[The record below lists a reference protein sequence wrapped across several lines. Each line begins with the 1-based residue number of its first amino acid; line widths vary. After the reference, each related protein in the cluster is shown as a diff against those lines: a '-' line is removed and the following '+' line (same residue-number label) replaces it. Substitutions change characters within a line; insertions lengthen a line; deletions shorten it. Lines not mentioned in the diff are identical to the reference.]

1 MKIAKLDLP
10 DSAIE
15 FLHSQGFEKLYP
27 PQADSVK
34 SGLMDGKNILVSA
47 PTASGKTLIAMLAM
61 LSHLSKNNS
70 DNNNDDSNHN
80 GIGKKVI
87 YLSPLRALAAEKFT
101 EFKKLEKIS
110 LGKKI
115 KVGISTGDFENL
127 EKNLEKNNILIL
139 TNEKMDS
146 IIRHGAEWIEDIGLV
161 ISDEVHLIGDESRG
175 PTLEMILTQL
185 KLLET
190 KPQIVGLS
198 ATITNSEELSD
209 WLGCNLV
216 KNDWRPVPLSE
227 GVCDGGEVT
236 MSDGKTFEVERSIRG
251 TPIDL
256 GVQSVKEGGQSL
268 VFAETRTRSKSL
280 ATKAAD
286 AVSQVLEK
294 KDLKNL
300 EKTSKKIMSENEH
313 TELVKTLALLIKKG
327 VAFHHAGL
335 NQNCR
340 GTVETEFRKG
350 TIKLLSSTPTLAAGV
365 NLPARRVVISNIN
378 RYNAKVGANRPIS
391 ILEYKQ
397 LCGRAGRPQYD
408 DYGESIIVGN
418 GNTEDLIDYYINGE
432 PEPIISKIT
441 DDKSLR
447 THVLSVVVTNPGIK
461 KDDILEFF
469 LQTLGGMQ
477 SRKPTIKFA
486 IDISLRFLSSEYL
499 IVKKGERYAATE
511 FGKKTSMLYIDPL
524 TATSFRDAVE
534 NVSPDGKHTFGFLHL
549 ISKCDEFFPKFSLR
563 NKDYGAASV
572 LIENNS
578 SELLESISE
587 YDCSRSLLALNAWI
601 TESSE
606 LSLSDNLGIES
617 GDMHRMAE
625 TANWLSYCLREI
637 SKHVERADLL
647 DELDNLRK
655 RIVYGIRE
663 ELLDLVRVKGIGRV
677 RARILYKNNIRNL
690 DDLAKIPVNK
700 LAEIDKI
707 GSTIAD
713 NIKTE
718 LRRIRY

>member
-1 MKIAKLDLP
+1 MNIEKLKLP
-10 DSAIE
+10 KSAIE
-15 FLHSQGFEKLYP
+15 FLKSEGFVKLYP

-34 SGLMDGKNILVSA
+34 SGLLDGKSILVSA
-47 PTASGKTLIAMLAM
+47 PTASGKTLIALLAM
-61 LSHLSKNNS
+61 MSYLSENK
-70 DNNNDDSNHN
+70 
-80 GIGKKVI
+80 GKVI

-101 EFKKLEKIS
+101 EFKKLEKVA
-110 LGKKI
+110 LGN
-115 KVGISTGDFENL
+115 KVKVAISTGDFENI
-127 EKNLEKNNILIL
+127 EKNLEKSNVLIL

-146 IIRHGAEWIEDIGLV
+146 IIRHGAEWVDEIGLV

-198 ATITNSEELSD
+198 ATITNSDEIAD
-209 WLGCNLV
+209 WLECTLV

-227 GVCDGGEVT
+227 GVCDEGQVT
-236 MSDGKTFEVERSIRG
+236 MSDGKTFEVERTLMG

-256 GVQSVKEGGQSL
+256 GVQSVREGGQSL

-280 ATKAAD
+280 ATKASD
-286 AVSQVLEK
+286 TISKILEK
-294 KDLKNL
+294 KEITAL
-300 EKTSKKIMSENEH
+300 EKTSKKLLSENEH
-313 TELVKTLALLIKKG
+313 TEIVKTLAALVKKG

-335 NQNCR
+335 NQKCR
-340 GTVETEFRKG
+340 ETIETEFRKG

-365 NLPARRVVISNIN
+365 NLPARRVVISNVN

-408 DYGESIIVGN
+408 DFGESIIVGK
-418 GNTEDLIDYYINGE
+418 GNTDDLIEYYINGE
-432 PEPIISKIT
+432 PEPIESKIT

-447 THVLSVVVTNPGIK
+447 THILSVIVTHPGIK
-461 KDDILEFF
+461 KEEILEFF
-469 LQTLGGMQ
+469 LQTLGGLQ

-486 IDISLRFLSSEYL
+486 IDISLRFLSSKFL
-499 IVKKGERYAATE
+499 IIKKGERYAATE

-524 TATSFRDAVE
+524 TATYFRDSIE
-534 NVSPDGKHTFGFLHL
+534 NVSEERKHTFGFLHL
-549 ISKCDEFFPKFSLR
+549 ITNSEEFFPKFSLR
-563 NKDYGAASV
+563 QKDYETAS
-572 LIENNS
+572 LMIENNS
-578 SELLESISE
+578 SQLLEPISE
-587 YDCSRSLLALNAWI
+587 YDCSRSLLALQSWI
-601 TESSE
+601 TESTE
-606 LSLSDNLGIES
+606 LSLSDSLGIES
-617 GDMHRMAE
+617 GDMHRMTE
-625 TANWLSYCLREI
+625 NANWLSYCLREI

-647 DELDNLRK
+647 EELGDLRK
-655 RIVYGIRE
+655 RVVYGIRE

-677 RARILYKNNIRNL
+677 RARILFKHGIKNL
-690 DDLAKIPVNK
+690 DDLRKIPVNK

-713 NIKTE
+713 NVKAE
-718 LRRIRY
+718 LRRVR

>member
-1 MKIAKLDLP
+1 MKIEKLDLP
-10 DSAIE
+10 ESAIE
-15 FLHSQGFEKLYP
+15 FLKSEGFEKLYP

-34 SGLMDGKNILVSA
+34 SGLLDGTSILVSA
-47 PTASGKTLIAMLAM
+47 PTASGKTLIAMLAI
-61 LSHLSKNNS
+61 LSYLSKN
-70 DNNNDDSNHN
+70 D
-80 GIGKKVI
+80 GKII

-101 EFKKLEKIS
+101 EFKKLEKIT

-115 KVGISTGDFENL
+115 KVGISTGDFENI
-127 EKNLEKNNILIL
+127 EKNLEKSNILIL

-146 IIRHGAEWIEDIGLV
+146 IIRHGVEWVEEIGLV
-161 ISDEVHLIGDESRG
+161 ISDEVHLIGDETRG

-185 KLLET
+185 KQLDT

-198 ATITNSEELSD
+198 ATITNSDEIAN
-209 WLGCNLV
+209 WLDCKLI

-227 GVCDGGEVT
+227 GVSDGEKVT
-236 MSDGKTFEVERSIRG
+236 MNDGKTFEFKRSLRG

-256 GVQSVKEGGQSL
+256 GVQSVMQGGQSL

-286 AVSQVLEK
+286 VISKMLEK
-294 KDLKNL
+294 NELKEL
-300 EKTSKKIMSENEH
+300 EKTSKKILSQNEH
-313 TELVKTLALLIKKG
+313 TEIVKTLAILVKKG

-340 GTVETEFRKG
+340 ETIEKEFRKG

-365 NLPARRVVISNIN
+365 NLPARRVVISSVN
-378 RYNAKVGANRPIS
+378 RYNGKVGRNIPIS
-391 ILEYKQ
+391 VLEYKQ

-408 DYGESIIVGN
+408 DFGESIIVGT
-418 GNTEDLIDYYINGE
+418 GNTEDLIEHYIDGE

-447 THVLSVVVTNPGIK
+447 THVLSVVVTHPGIK
-461 KDDILEFF
+461 KEEILNFF
-469 LQTLGGMQ
+469 LETLGGLQ
-477 SRKPTIKFA
+477 SRKTTLKFA

-499 IVKKGERYAATE
+499 LIKKGERYAATE

-524 TATSFRDAVE
+524 TATHFRNAVE
-534 NVSPDGKHTFGFLHL
+534 HVSKDRKHTFGFLHL
-549 ISKCDEFFPKFSLR
+549 ISNCEEFFPKFSLR
-563 NKDYGAASV
+563 NKDYESV
-572 LIENNS
+572 SLMIENNS
-578 SELLESISE
+578 SELLEPISE
-587 YDCSRSLLALNAWI
+587 YDCSRSLLALQAWI

-606 LSLSDNLGIES
+606 LSLSDSLSIES

-625 TANWLSYCLREI
+625 MANWLSYCLREI

-647 DELDNLRK
+647 EELDDLRK

-677 RARILYKNNIRNL
+677 RARILYKHKIKNL
-690 DDLAKIPVNK
+690 DDLSKISTSK

-707 GSTIAD
+707 GPTIAD
-713 NIKTE
+713 NIKSE
-718 LRRIRY
+718 LRKVRY

>member
-1 MKIAKLDLP
+1 MKIEKLDLP
-10 DSAIE
+10 DSAIK
-15 FLHSQGFEKLYP
+15 FLKTQGFEKLYP
-27 PQADSVK
+27 PQADCIK
-34 SGLMDGKNILVSA
+34 SGLLDGKSILVSA
-47 PTASGKTLIAMLAM
+47 PTASGKTLIATLAIIN
-61 LSHLSKNNS
+61 HLYKN
-70 DNNNDDSNHN
+70 
-80 GIGKKVI
+80 GGKVI
-87 YLSPLRALAAEKFT
+87 YLSPLRALAAEKFS
-101 EFKKLEKIS
+101 EFKKLEKIT

-115 KVGISTGDFENL
+115 KVNISTGDFENL
-127 EKNLEKNNILIL
+127 EKNLEKSDVLIL

-146 IIRHGAEWIEDIGLV
+146 IIRHGADWIEEIGLV
-161 ISDEVHLIGDESRG
+161 IADEVHLIGDESRG

-198 ATITNSEELSD
+198 ATITNSDEIAD
-209 WLGCNLV
+209 WLDCKLV

-227 GVCDGGEVT
+227 GVCDAGEVV
-236 MSDGKTFEVERSIRG
+236 MNDGKTFEIERSLRG

-286 AVSQVLEK
+286 AISQILEK
-294 KDLKNL
+294 KDLSEL
-300 EKTSKKIMSENEH
+300 EKISKKILSENEH
-313 TELVKTLALLIKKG
+313 TELIKTLAFLVKKG

-340 GTVETEFRKG
+340 ETIETQFRKG

-447 THVLSVVVTNPGIK
+447 THILSVIVTHPGIK
-461 KDDILEFF
+461 KEEILEFF
-469 LQTLGGMQ
+469 LQTLGGLQ

-486 IDISLRFLSSEYL
+486 IDISLRFLSSQYL
-499 IVKKGERYAATE
+499 IVKKGDRYAATE

-524 TATSFRDAVE
+524 TATYFRDAIE
-534 NVSPDGKHTFGFLHL
+534 NVSKERKHTFGFLHL
-549 ISKCDEFFPKFSLR
+549 ISNCEEFFPKFSLR
-563 NKDYGAASV
+563 QKDYETASL

-578 SELLESISE
+578 SELLEPISE
-587 YDCSRSLLALNAWI
+587 YDCSRSLLALHAWI
-601 TESSE
+601 TESTE
-606 LSLSDNLGIES
+606 LSLSDSLGIES

-625 TANWLSYCLREI
+625 NANWLSYCLREI
-637 SKHVERADLL
+637 SKHVDRADLL
-647 DELDNLRK
+647 EELDNLRK

-677 RARILYKNNIRNL
+677 RARILYKYGIKNL
-690 DDLAKIPVNK
+690 DDLSKIPVNK

-707 GSTIAD
+707 GSTLAD
-713 NIKTE
+713 NIKSE
-718 LRRIRY
+718 LRKVR

>member
-1 MKIAKLDLP
+1 MKIEKLDLP
-10 DSAIE
+10 ESAID
-15 FLHSQGFEKLYP
+15 FLKSQGYKKLYP
-27 PQADSVK
+27 PQEDSVK
-34 SGLMDGKNILVSA
+34 SGLLNGKSVLVSA
-47 PTASGKTLIAMLAM
+47 PTASGKTLIAMLSM
-61 LSHLSKNNS
+61 MSYISKNK
-70 DNNNDDSNHN
+70 
-80 GIGKKVI
+80 GKII
-87 YLSPLRALAAEKFT
+87 YLSPLRALAAEKFS
-101 EFKKLEKIS
+101 EFKKLEKVA
-110 LGKKI
+110 LGNKI
-115 KVGISTGDFENL
+115 KVGISTGDFENI

-146 IIRHGAEWIEDIGLV
+146 IIRHGAEWIDEIGLV
-161 ISDEVHLIGDESRG
+161 IADEVHLIGDENRG

-190 KPQIVGLS
+190 KPQIIGLS
-198 ATITNSEELSD
+198 ATITNSDEIAN
-209 WLGCNLV
+209 WLGCNLI
-216 KNDWRPVPLSE
+216 KNDWRPVPLAE
-227 GVCDGGEVT
+227 GVCDGGEIT

-256 GVQSVKEGGQSL
+256 GVQSVKDGGQSL

-286 AVSQVLEK
+286 AISQILAK
-294 KDLKNL
+294 KELTQL
-300 EKTSKKIMSENEH
+300 EKTSKKILSENEH
-313 TELVKTLALLIKKG
+313 TELVKTLAILVKKG

-340 GTVETEFRKG
+340 ETIETEFRNG

-365 NLPARRVVISNIN
+365 NLPARRVVISNVN

-408 DYGESIIVGN
+408 KFGESIIVGN

-447 THVLSVVVTNPGIK
+447 THILSVVVTHPGIK
-461 KDDILEFF
+461 KEEILEFF
-469 LQTLGGMQ
+469 LETLGGLQ

-499 IVKKGERYAATE
+499 LVKKGERYAATE

-524 TATSFRDAVE
+524 TATYFRDAVE
-534 NVSPDGKHTFGFLHL
+534 NVSQDRKHPFGFLHL
-549 ISKCDEFFPKFSLR
+549 ISNCEEFFPKFSLR
-563 NKDYGAASV
+563 KKDYESAS
-572 LIENNS
+572 LMIENHS
-578 SELLESISE
+578 SELLEPISE
-587 YDCSRSLLALNAWI
+587 YDCSRSLLALQAWI
-601 TESSE
+601 TESTE
-606 LSLSDNLGIES
+606 LSLSDSLGIES
-617 GDMHRMAE
+617 GDMHRMTE

-647 DELDNLRK
+647 EELGDLRR

-677 RARILYKNNIRNL
+677 RARILFKNGIKNL
-690 DDLAKIPVNK
+690 NDLEKIPVNK

-707 GSTIAD
+707 GSTIAK

-718 LRRIRY
+718 LRRVRY

>member
-1 MKIAKLDLP
+1 MKIETLELP
-10 DSAIE
+10 DSAID
-15 FLHSQGFEKLYP
+15 FLKSQGFEKLYP

-34 SGLMDGKNILVSA
+34 SGLLDGKSILVSA

-61 LSHLSKNNS
+61 LSYLSKNT
-70 DNNNDDSNHN
+70 
-80 GIGKKVI
+80 GKVI
-87 YLSPLRALAAEKFT
+87 YLSPLRALAAEKFS

-115 KVGISTGDFENL
+115 KVGISTGDFENI
-127 EKNLEKNNILIL
+127 EKNLENSNVLIL

-146 IIRHGAEWIEDIGLV
+146 VIRHGVDWIEEIGLV

-185 KLLET
+185 KLLDT

-198 ATITNSEELSD
+198 ATITNSDEIAN
-209 WLGCNLV
+209 WLGCTLV

-236 MSDGKTFEVERSIRG
+236 MNDGKIFEVERSLRG

-286 AVSQVLEK
+286 SISQILEK
-294 KDLKNL
+294 KELVEL
-300 EKTSKKIMSENEH
+300 EKTSKKILSENEH
-313 TELVKTLALLIKKG
+313 TELVKTLALLVKKG

-335 NQNCR
+335 NQKCR
-340 GTVETEFRKG
+340 EIIEAEFRKG

-391 ILEYKQ
+391 VLEYKQ

-418 GNTEDLIDYYINGE
+418 GNTEELIEYYINGE

-447 THVLSVVVTNPGIK
+447 THILSVIVTHPGIK
-461 KDDILEFF
+461 KEEILEFF
-469 LQTLGGMQ
+469 LETLGGLQ
-477 SRKPTIKFA
+477 SRKLTVKFA
-486 IDISLRFLSSEYL
+486 IDISLRFLSSQYL

-524 TATSFRDAVE
+524 TATYFRDAIE
-534 NVSPDGKHTFGFLHL
+534 NISQKRKHTFGFLHL
-549 ISKCDEFFPKFSLR
+549 ITNCEEFFPKFSLR
-563 NKDYGAASV
+563 QKDYESAS
-572 LIENNS
+572 LMIENNS
-578 SELLESISE
+578 SELLEPISE
-587 YDCSRSLLALNAWI
+587 YDCSRSLLALQAWI

-617 GDMHRMAE
+617 GDMHRMTENAD
-625 TANWLSYCLREI
+625 WLAYCLREI

-647 DELDNLRK
+647 EELGDLRK

-677 RARILYKNNIRNL
+677 RSRILYKHGIKNL
-690 DDLAKIPVNK
+690 DDLSKIPVKK

-713 NIKTE
+713 NIKAE
-718 LRRIRY
+718 LRKVR

>member
-1 MKIAKLDLP
+1 MKIEKLDLP
-10 DSAIE
+10 ESAIE
-15 FLHSQGFEKLYP
+15 FLKSEGFEKLYP

-34 SGLMDGKNILVSA
+34 SGLLDGTSILVSA
-47 PTASGKTLIAMLAM
+47 PTASGKTLIAMIAI
-61 LSHLSKNNS
+61 LSYLSKNN
-70 DNNNDDSNHN
+70 
-80 GIGKKVI
+80 GKII

-101 EFKKLEKIS
+101 EFKKLEKIT

-115 KVGISTGDFENL
+115 KVGISTGDFENI
-127 EKNLEKNNILIL
+127 EKNLEKSNILIL

-146 IIRHGAEWIEDIGLV
+146 IIRHGVEWVEEIGLV
-161 ISDEVHLIGDESRG
+161 ISDEVHLIGDETRG

-185 KLLET
+185 KQLDT

-198 ATITNSEELSD
+198 ATITNSDEIAN
-209 WLGCNLV
+209 WLDCKLI

-227 GVCDGGEVT
+227 GVSDGGEVT
-236 MSDGKTFEVERSIRG
+236 MNDGKTFEFERSLRG

-256 GVQSVKEGGQSL
+256 GVQSVMQGGQSL

-286 AVSQVLEK
+286 VISKMLEK
-294 KDLKNL
+294 NELKEL
-300 EKTSKKIMSENEH
+300 EKTSKKILSQNEH
-313 TELVKTLALLIKKG
+313 TEIVKTLAILVKKG

-340 GTVETEFRKG
+340 ETIEKEFRKG

-365 NLPARRVVISNIN
+365 NLPARRVVISSVN
-378 RYNAKVGANRPIS
+378 RYNGKVGRNMPIS

-408 DYGESIIVGN
+408 DFGESIIVGT
-418 GNTEDLIDYYINGE
+418 GNTEDLIEHYIDGE
-432 PEPIISKIT
+432 PEPIVSKIT

-447 THVLSVVVTNPGIK
+447 THVLSVVVTHPGIK
-461 KDDILEFF
+461 KEEILNFF
-469 LQTLGGMQ
+469 LETLGGLQ
-477 SRKPTIKFA
+477 SRKTTLKFA

-499 IVKKGERYAATE
+499 LIKKGERYAATE

-524 TATSFRDAVE
+524 TATHFRNAVE
-534 NVSPDGKHTFGFLHL
+534 HVSKDRKHTFGFLHL
-549 ISKCDEFFPKFSLR
+549 ISNCEEFFPKFSLR
-563 NKDYGAASV
+563 NKDYESAS
-572 LIENNS
+572 LMIENNS
-578 SELLESISE
+578 SELLEPISE
-587 YDCSRSLLALNAWI
+587 YDCSRSLLALQAWI

-606 LSLSDNLGIES
+606 LSLSDSLSIES

-625 TANWLSYCLREI
+625 MANWLSYCLREI

-647 DELDNLRK
+647 EELDDLRR

-677 RARILYKNNIRNL
+677 RARILYKHKIKNL
-690 DDLAKIPVNK
+690 DDLSKISTSK

-707 GSTIAD
+707 GPTIAD
-713 NIKTE
+713 NIKSE
-718 LRRIRY
+718 LRKVRY

>member
-1 MKIAKLDLP
+1 MKIEKLDLP
-10 DSAIE
+10 DTAIE
-15 FLHSQGFEKLYP
+15 FLKSQGYEKLYP

-34 SGLMDGKNILVSA
+34 SGLLDGKSILVSA

-61 LSHLSKNNS
+61 ISYLSKNN
-70 DNNNDDSNHN
+70 
-80 GIGKKVI
+80 GKVI
-87 YLSPLRALAAEKFT
+87 YLSPLRALAAEKFS
-101 EFKKLEKIS
+101 EFKKLEKVA
-110 LGKKI
+110 LGKKV
-115 KVGISTGDFENL
+115 KVGISTGDYENI
-127 EKNLEKNNILIL
+127 EKNLEKSNVLIL

-146 IIRHGAEWIEDIGLV
+146 IIRHGVEWVEEIGLV
-161 ISDEVHLIGDESRG
+161 ITDEVHLIGDENRG

-190 KPQIVGLS
+190 NPQIVGLS
-198 ATITNSEELSD
+198 ATITNSNEIAE
-209 WLGCNLV
+209 WLDCILV

-227 GVCDGGEVT
+227 GVCDAGKIT
-236 MSDGKTFEVERSIRG
+236 MNDGKVFSVERSICG

-268 VFAETRTRSKSL
+268 VFAETRNRSKSL

-286 AVSQVLEK
+286 AISQILEK
-294 KDLKNL
+294 QDLKEL
-300 EKTSKKIMSENEH
+300 EKTSKKILSENEH
-313 TELVKTLALLIKKG
+313 TELIKTLAFLVKKG

-340 GTVETEFRKG
+340 QTIETEFRKG

-408 DYGESIIVGN
+408 DYGEAIIVGN
-418 GNTEDLIDYYINGE
+418 GNTKDLIDYYINGE

-447 THVLSVVVTNPGIK
+447 THILSVIVTHPGIK
-461 KDDILEFF
+461 KDEILEFF
-469 LQTLGGMQ
+469 LQTLGGLQ

-499 IVKKGERYAATE
+499 IIKKGEKFTATK
-511 FGKKTSMLYIDPL
+511 FGRKTSMLYIDPL
-524 TATSFRDAVE
+524 TATYFRDAIE
-534 NVSPDGKHTFGFLHL
+534 NVSPDRKHTFGFLHL
-549 ISKCDEFFPKFSLR
+549 ISNCEEFFPKFSLR
-563 NKDYGAASV
+563 KKDYESV
-572 LIENNS
+572 SLLIENNS
-578 SELLESISE
+578 SELLEPISE
-587 YDCSRSLLALNAWI
+587 YDCSRSLLALQAWI

-606 LSLSDNLGIES
+606 LSLSDNFGIES

-647 DELDNLRK
+647 EELDHLRK
-655 RIVYGIRE
+655 RIVYGIRD
-663 ELLDLVRVKGIGRV
+663 ELLELVKVKGIGRI
-677 RARILYKNNIRNL
+677 RARVLYKHRIKNL
-690 DDLAKIPVNK
+690 NDLAKIPVNK

-707 GSTIAD
+707 GSTLAD
-713 NIKTE
+713 NIKSE
-718 LRRIRY
+718 LRKVR

>member
-1 MKIAKLDLP
+1 MNIEQLKLP
-10 DSAIE
+10 ESVIE
-15 FLHSQGFEKLYP
+15 FLKSAGFEKLYP
-27 PQADSVK
+27 PQSDSVK
-34 SGLMDGKNILVSA
+34 SGLLDGKSILVSA
-47 PTASGKTLIAMLAM
+47 PTASGKTLIAMLAT
-61 LSHLSKNNS
+61 LSYLSQNK
-70 DNNNDDSNHN
+70 
-80 GIGKKVI
+80 GKVI

-101 EFKKLEKIS
+101 EFKKLEKIA
-110 LGKKI
+110 LGNKI
-115 KVGISTGDFENL
+115 KVAISTGDFENI
-127 EKNLEKNNILIL
+127 EKNLEKSNVLIL

-146 IIRHGAEWIEDIGLV
+146 IIRHGAEWVDDIGLV

-198 ATITNSEELSD
+198 ATITNSDEIAD
-209 WLGCNLV
+209 WLECTLI

-227 GVCDGGEVT
+227 GVCDAGEVT
-236 MSDGKTFEVERSIRG
+236 MSDGKTFEIERSLRG

-256 GVQSVKEGGQSL
+256 GVQSVQQGGQSL

-286 AVSQVLEK
+286 VISQILEK
-294 KDLKNL
+294 KEIAEL
-300 EKTSKKIMSENEH
+300 EKTSKKLLSENEH
-313 TELVKTLALLIKKG
+313 TELVKTLALLVKKG

-335 NQNCR
+335 NQKCR
-340 GTVETEFRKG
+340 ETIETAFRKG

-365 NLPARRVVISNIN
+365 NLPARRVVISNVN

-418 GNTEDLIDYYINGE
+418 GNTDDLIEYYINGE
-432 PEPIISKIT
+432 PEPIESKIT

-447 THVLSVVVTNPGIK
+447 THILSVIVTHPGIK
-461 KDDILEFF
+461 KEEILDFF
-469 LQTLGGMQ
+469 LQTLGGLQ
-477 SRKPTIKFA
+477 SRKPTLKFA
-486 IDISLRFLSSEYL
+486 IDISLRFLSSKFL
-499 IVKKGERYAATE
+499 IIKKGERYAATE

-524 TATSFRDAVE
+524 TATYFRDSIE
-534 NVSPDGKHTFGFLHL
+534 NISQERKHTFGFLHL
-549 ISKCDEFFPKFSLR
+549 ITNCEEFFPKFSLR
-563 NKDYGAASV
+563 QKDYETAS
-572 LIENNS
+572 LMIENNS
-578 SELLESISE
+578 SQLLEPISE
-587 YDCSRSLLALNAWI
+587 YDCSRSLLALQYWI
-601 TESSE
+601 TESTE
-606 LSLSDNLGIES
+606 LSLSDSLGIES
-617 GDMHRMAE
+617 GDMHRMTE
-625 TANWLSYCLREI
+625 NANWLSYCLREI

-647 DELDNLRK
+647 QELDDLRN

-677 RARILYKNNIRNL
+677 RARILFKKGIKNL
-690 DDLAKIPVNK
+690 DDLRKIPVNK
-700 LAEIDKI
+700 LADIDKI

-718 LRRIRY
+718 LQKVR

>member
-1 MKIAKLDLP
+1 MKIEKLDLP
-10 DSAIE
+10 DTAIE
-15 FLHSQGFEKLYP
+15 FLKSQGYEKLYP

-34 SGLMDGKNILVSA
+34 SGLLDGKSILVSA

-61 LSHLSKNNS
+61 ISYLSKNN
-70 DNNNDDSNHN
+70 
-80 GIGKKVI
+80 GKVI
-87 YLSPLRALAAEKFT
+87 YLSPLRALATEKFS
-101 EFKKLEKIS
+101 EFKKLEKVA

-115 KVGISTGDFENL
+115 KVSISTGDYENI
-127 EKNLEKNNILIL
+127 EKNLEKSDVLIL

-146 IIRHGAEWIEDIGLV
+146 IIRHGAEWVEEIGLV
-161 ISDEVHLIGDESRG
+161 IADEVHLIGDENRG
-175 PTLEMILTQL
+175 PTLEMVLTQL

-190 KPQIVGLS
+190 NPQIVGLS
-198 ATITNSEELSD
+198 ATITNSDEIAD
-209 WLGCNLV
+209 WLECKLV

-227 GVCDGGEVT
+227 GVCDAGEIT
-236 MSDGKTFEVERSIRG
+236 MNDGKVFSVERSICG

-268 VFAETRTRSKSL
+268 VFAETRNRSKSL

-286 AVSQVLEK
+286 AISQILEK
-294 KDLKNL
+294 KDLIEL
-300 EKTSKKIMSENEH
+300 EKTSKKILSENEH
-313 TELVKTLALLIKKG
+313 TELIKTLAFLVKKG

-340 GTVETEFRKG
+340 QTIETEFRKG

-365 NLPARRVVISNIN
+365 NLPARRVIISSIN

-408 DYGESIIVGN
+408 DYGEAIIVGN
-418 GNTEDLIDYYINGE
+418 GNTEDLIDHYINGE

-447 THVLSVVVTNPGIK
+447 THILSVVVTHPGIK
-461 KDDILEFF
+461 KDEILEFF
-469 LQTLGGMQ
+469 LQTLGGLQ

-499 IVKKGERYAATE
+499 LIKKGERYAATE

-524 TATSFRDAVE
+524 TATYFRDAIE
-534 NVSPDGKHTFGFLHL
+534 NVSKERKHTFGFLHL
-549 ISKCDEFFPKFSLR
+549 ISNCEEFFPKFSLR
-563 NKDYGAASV
+563 NKDYESASL

-578 SELLESISE
+578 SELLEQISE
-587 YDCSRSLLALNAWI
+587 YDCSRSLLALHAWI

-606 LSLSDNLGIES
+606 LSLSDNFGIES
-617 GDMHRMAE
+617 GDMHRIAE

-637 SKHVERADLL
+637 SKHAERADLL
-647 DELDNLRK
+647 EELGNLRK

-663 ELLDLVRVKGIGRV
+663 ELLDLVKVKGIGRV
-677 RARILYKNNIRNL
+677 RARILYKHRIKNL

-707 GSTIAD
+707 GSTLAD
-713 NIKTE
+713 NIKSE
-718 LRRIRY
+718 LRKVR

>member
-1 MKIAKLDLP
+1 MKIDKLDLP
-10 DSAIE
+10 DAAIE
-15 FLHSQGFEKLYP
+15 FLKSQGYEKLYP
-27 PQADSVK
+27 PQADSIK
-34 SGLMDGKNILVSA
+34 SGLLDGKSILVSA

-61 LSHLSKNNS
+61 INYLSKNN
-70 DNNNDDSNHN
+70 
-80 GIGKKVI
+80 GKVI
-87 YLSPLRALAAEKFT
+87 YLSPLRALAAEKFL
-101 EFKKLEKIS
+101 EFKKLEKVA
-110 LGKKI
+110 LGKKV
-115 KVGISTGDFENL
+115 KVSISTGDYENI
-127 EKNLEKNNILIL
+127 EKNLEKSDVLIL

-146 IIRHGAEWIEDIGLV
+146 IIRHGTEWVEEIGLV
-161 ISDEVHLIGDESRG
+161 IADEVHLIGDENRG

-190 KPQIVGLS
+190 NPQIVGLS
-198 ATITNSEELSD
+198 ATITNSNEIAD
-209 WLGCNLV
+209 WLGCILV
-216 KNDWRPVPLSE
+216 KSDWRPVPLSE
-227 GVCDGGEVT
+227 GVCDAGEIT
-236 MSDGKTFEVERSIRG
+236 MNDGKVFSVERSVCG

-268 VFAETRTRSKSL
+268 IFAETRNRSKSL

-286 AVSQVLEK
+286 AISQILEK
-294 KDLKNL
+294 KDLEEL
-300 EKTSKKIMSENEH
+300 EKTSKKILSENEH
-313 TELVKTLALLIKKG
+313 TELIKTLAFLVKKG

-340 GTVETEFRKG
+340 QTIETEFRKG

-365 NLPARRVVISNIN
+365 NLPARRVVISSIN

-408 DYGESIIVGN
+408 DYGEAIIVGN

-447 THVLSVVVTNPGIK
+447 THILSVVVTHPGIK
-461 KDDILEFF
+461 KDEILEFF
-469 LQTLGGMQ
+469 LQTLGGLQ

-499 IVKKGERYAATE
+499 LIKKGERYAATE

-524 TATSFRDAVE
+524 TATYFRDAIE
-534 NVSPDGKHTFGFLHL
+534 NVSQDRKHTFGFLHL
-549 ISKCDEFFPKFSLR
+549 ISNCEEFFPKFSLR
-563 NKDYGAASV
+563 KKDYESASL

-578 SELLESISE
+578 SELLEQISE
-587 YDCSRSLLALNAWI
+587 YDCSRSLLALHAWI

-606 LSLSDNLGIES
+606 LSLSDNFGVES

-647 DELDNLRK
+647 EELGNLRK

-663 ELLDLVRVKGIGRV
+663 ELLELVRIKGIGRI
-677 RARILYKNNIRNL
+677 RARILYKHRIKNL

-707 GSTIAD
+707 GSTLAD
-713 NIKTE
+713 NIKSE
-718 LRRIRY
+718 LRKVR